1 MEAFLSFH
9 APGFWLVMALL
20 AGVVVVGVR
29 PFTPHPAQALIV
41 PIYWVLLPYLAL
53 ISGGVSPRL
62 MGLLYIDWVVSLRIG
77 VGLTLVLIALAL
89 GMRAVA
95 TLATSD
101 ATQSEGRRPKH
112 PLWRTALIVVGLC
125 GAEEFFWAFLRG
137 ASMEILIVSQFS
149 VNTPAYW
156 AIWIAVVLA
165 APTTLLNTSGTY
177 SRLVKAT
184 ILFMSS
190 IIFFY
195 TRNFWL
201 CWVLHAAV
209 WMLFLQPTQRQPI
222 LDRPTPLPENH
233 ASATGKSR
241 LQ

>member
-1 MEAFLSFH
+1 MDAFLSFH

-20 AGVVVVGVR
+20 AGVIVVGVR
-29 PFTPHPAQALIV
+29 PFASQSAQTLSI
-41 PIYWVLLPYLAL
+41 PIYWVMLPYLAL

-77 VGLTLVLIALAL
+77 VGLTMALIALAL

-95 TLATSD
+95 TMAPAD
-101 ATQSEGRRPKH
+101 ATKSDGQHSKQ
-112 PLWRTALIVVGLC
+112 PLWSATLIVVGLC

-137 ASMEILIVSQFS
+137 ASMELLTVSQFS
-149 VNTPAYW
+149 VDVPAYW
-156 AIWIAVVLA
+156 AVWIAVILA
-165 APTTLLNTSGTY
+165 APTALLNTSGTY

-190 IIFFY
+190 IVFFY

-201 CWVLHAAV
+201 CWALHAAV
-209 WMLFLQPTQRQPI
+209 WMLFRQPMQHQPI
-222 LDRPTPLPENH
+222 LDRLAPSPANH
-233 ASATGKSR
+233 ASATGKNRSR
-241 LQ
+241 

>member
-1 MEAFLSFH
+1 MDAFLSFH

-29 PFTPHPAQALIV
+29 PFVPQPAQVLIV
-41 PIYWVLLPYLAL
+41 PIYWALLPYLAL

-77 VGLTLVLIALAL
+77 IGLAMALIALAL

-95 TLATSD
+95 TPTTAD
-101 ATQSEGRRPKH
+101 ATKSAGRHSKH
-112 PLWRTALIVVGLC
+112 SLWRTTLIVIGLC
-125 GAEEFFWAFLRG
+125 GAEELFWAFLRG
-137 ASMEILIVSQFS
+137 ASMELLTVLQFS
-149 VNTPAYW
+149 VDAPAYW

-165 APTTLLNTSGTY
+165 APTTLLNTSGAY

-184 ILFMSS
+184 ILLVSS

-201 CWVLHAAV
+201 CWMLHAAI
-209 WMLFLQPTQRQPI
+209 WMLFFQPTQRQLIRGRLAPS
-222 LDRPTPLPENH
+222 PENYT
-233 ASATGKSR
+233 SATGKSR
-241 LQ
+241 SR